1 MKRRFTFIA
10 LPILLLLGSTYALGY
25 SSIFTVSAVEIIGIK
40 SSVNAGVLKGEKLAR
55 IEPRVIASK
64 FENLAWVKKAEVSR
78 NWINGVVSIRILE
91 REPVAIYRGKAF
103 DLDGKTF
110 EPQSGLPTD
119 LVQIEAVDAASALE
133 AINFLTS
140 LDSEL
145 RQSLQVIKV
154 QRAGFFDLVLA
165 QDERTVEVKWGLS
178 AENELKTR
186 VYKTIFTLPENSKV
200 TRVDLSAPH
209 APLVK

>member
-25 SSIFTVSAVEIIGIK
+25 SSIFTVSAVEIVGIK

-55 IEPRVIASK
+55 IEPRVIASR

-78 NWINGVVSIRILE
+78 NWISGVVTIRILE
-91 REPVAIYRGKAF
+91 REAVAIYRGKAF
-103 DLDGKTF
+103 DLEGKTF
-110 EPQSGLPTD
+110 DPQSGLSSD
-119 LVQIEAVDAASALE
+119 LVKIEAPDADSALE
-133 AINFLTS
+133 AVDFLIG
-140 LDSEL
+140 LDSQL
-145 RQSLQVIKV
+145 RQSLIIIKV
-154 QRAGFFDLVLA
+154 QRAGSFDLILA
-165 QDERTVEVKWGLS
+165 QDSRTVEVKWGIS
-178 AENELKTR
+178 IENELKTR
-186 VYKTIFTLPENSKV
+186 VYKAIIALPENSKV

>member
-1 MKRRFTFIA
+1 MRRRFTFVVV
-10 LPILLLLGSTYALGY
+10 PILLFLLATYALGY
-25 SSIFTVSAVEIIGIK
+25 SSIFTVSSVEIIGIK
-40 SSVNAGVLKGEKLAR
+40 SNVNPGVFKGEKLAR
-55 IEPRVIASK
+55 IEPRFIASK

-133 AINFLTS
+133 AVNFLTS